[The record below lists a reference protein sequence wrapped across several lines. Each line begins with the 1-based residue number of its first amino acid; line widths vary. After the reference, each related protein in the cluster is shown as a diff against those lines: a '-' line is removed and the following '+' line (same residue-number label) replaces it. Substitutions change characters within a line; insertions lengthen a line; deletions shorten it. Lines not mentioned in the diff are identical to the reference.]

1 MRRLATALRALSP
14 RGRALLAA
22 ILVVVLAGAG
32 FLGYLVWGG
41 SPFGSGPRVEALTT
55 SSGATVSDG
64 DLVPAGTALRLTFN
78 AEMDESSLRLL
89 ANGTP
94 LGLSWAQDR
103 RSAALDVASL
113 HRGRVALSVAPGARD
128 TAGHSLARWELA
140 FSLIFGLPTHT
151 VPLSAP
157 VLVQVPN
164 DPSARD
170 QAGLQAAAFVYEYVT
185 EGGVTRFT
193 AIYTSAPDSVGPV
206 RSGRLISFSLTRHYR
221 GLLLASGLSEGS
233 AAVLR
238 SNPVPHVFDTGGG
251 VFQRR
256 GDRSSP
262 NNLFTGGTAMQRAVA
277 GASLPHVVLPLGTVP
292 IHSGAGATSVSVPQ
306 HRSVYS
312 FATSTGTYTKQVEGR
327 TLADAGTGQPLHI
340 QLLVVL
346 HTTATQTSFVEDV
359 NGAHGLDFDMQSGGR
374 AEFYF
379 DGIQA
384 NGRWTTP
391 SPNAPL
397 RFQLDSG
404 TTVSPPP
411 LTWVDVVTS

>member
-1 MRRLATALRALSP
+1 M
-14 RGRALLAA
+14 
-22 ILVVVLAGAG
+22 
-32 FLGYLVWGG
+32 
-41 SPFGSGPRVEALTT
+41 EALTT
-55 SSGATVSDG
+55 SAGAHVSDG
-64 DLVPAGTALRLTFN
+64 ELIPAGTPLRLTLN

-128 TAGHSLARWELA
+128 AAGHSLARWELA

-157 VLVQVPN
+157 VLVQIPN

-170 QAGLQAAAFVYEYVT
+170 QAGLQSAAMVYEYVT

-193 AIYTSAPDSVGPV
+193 AIYTGAPDSVGPV
-206 RSGRLISFSLTRHYR
+206 RSGRLISFPLTRRYR

-251 VFQRR
+251 VFHRT
-256 GDRSSP
+256 GRSSP
-262 NNLFTGGTAMQRAVA
+262 NNLFTGGAAMQRAVS
-277 GASLPHVVLPLGTVP
+277 GASLPHVVLPAGKVP
-292 IHSGAGATSVSVPQ
+292 IQSGEGATSVSVPQ

-312 FATSTGTYTKQVEGR
+312 FDRSTGTYTKQVEGR
-327 TLADAGTGQPLHI
+327 TPADAGTGQPLHI
-340 QLLVVL
+340 QLVVVL
-346 HTTATQTSFVEDV
+346 HTTASQTNFVEDV

-379 DGIQA
+379 DGTQA
-384 NGRWTTP
+384 NGRWT
-391 SPNAPL
+391 SPGPNSAL

-404 TTVSPPP
+404 ATVSPPP